1 MLPPAGVG
9 ITESSMHDVDVFV
22 VALICVTIG
31 VFIGW
36 LLFQVF

>member
-22 VALICVTIG
+22 VALIAVG
-31 VFIGW
+31 VGLIIGW